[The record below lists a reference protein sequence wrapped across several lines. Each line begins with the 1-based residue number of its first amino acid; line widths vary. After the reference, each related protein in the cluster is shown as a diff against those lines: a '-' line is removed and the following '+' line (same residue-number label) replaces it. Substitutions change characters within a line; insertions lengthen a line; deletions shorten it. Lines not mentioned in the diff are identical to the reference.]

1 MRIRFGTMLLALP
14 AIFLLSGCAAL
25 FATKNPPVAM
35 QTNPSGAEVWIDGNK
50 MGVTPL
56 TLELST
62 KKSYVIMFKKEGQEA
77 TATISNSVGAG
88 WIILDVLGGLV
99 PIIIDAATGS
109 WYGLSTHTVNVNLA
123 PASPASK

>member
-1 MRIRFGTMLLALP
+1 MRIRFGTLLLAVP
-14 AIFLLSGCAAL
+14 AVALLAGCAAL
-25 FATKNPPVAM
+25 FATKNPPISM
-35 QTNPSGAEVWIDGNK
+35 QTNPSGAEVWIDGTR

-62 KKSYVIMFKKEGQEA
+62 KKSYVITFKKEGQEA

-99 PIIIDAATGS
+99 PVIIDAATGS
-109 WYGLSTHTVNVNLA
+109 WYGLNTHTVNVNLA
-123 PASPASK
+123 AAPASK